1 MKVVQLQPSV
11 ARSLQPV
18 LRVSEAGRP
27 GWPVTAFVS
36 PAASPQAITSDVA
49 ALAVPI
55 PEHQPD
61 DDPHLGRLLRTVFGS
76 STATSKQLKGTV
88 LILEGV
94 KGFDPSLAQVAK
106 VVAVVAATSEVID
119 ALEDEDGGRWDAL
132 LKTGKLVV
140 ASGNLA
146 TDYADAIPGIV
157 QAAPYLTALAALIK
171 VGDGAMLLFRSD
183 DEKDEKKDGKRAV
196 ERIQAY
202 ASGTSAGVRTSEG
215 ATSR

>member
-1 MKVVQLQPSV
+1 M
-11 ARSLQPV
+11 
-18 LRVSEAGRP
+18 
-27 GWPVTAFVS
+27 
-36 PAASPQAITSDVA
+36 A

-76 STATSKQLKGTV
+76 STATSKQLKGTA

-146 TDYADAIPGIV
+146 TDYADAIPGIA

-196 ERIQAY
+196 ERIHAY